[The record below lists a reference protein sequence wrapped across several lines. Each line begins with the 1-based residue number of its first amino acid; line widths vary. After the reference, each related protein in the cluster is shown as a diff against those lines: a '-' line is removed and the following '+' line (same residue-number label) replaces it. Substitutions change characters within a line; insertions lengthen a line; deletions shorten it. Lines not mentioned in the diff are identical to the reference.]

1 MQESQNVDF
10 LCKNGY
16 DEVLN
21 FHDDKEDIMRKALV
35 GIGLVM
41 MVSLAMAAPTYSGA
55 DGYIIVPSVEAAYG
69 GRFGLSFKYTPEV
82 PLTVAANFSP
92 LSQLELGAGIDIG
105 TRPQSPLLLNGKF
118 QFTKQGALGAMGEI
132 GLDNTGNFFSL
143 YFAWQEGF
151 NASGVGSSGA
161 TFIVG
166 YTFNNAW
173 DINFAIGFQRNFLI
187 PQLYIIADFSN
198 FPYKYGVGA
207 PYASTH
213 RGILNAGLR
222 FILTDFFSVDFVGLD
237 LMDGNRSLMVGGN
250 IYFGLWGGRR

>member
-1 MQESQNVDF
+1 MKRILLLLGVFCLSVS
-10 LCKNGY
+10 
-16 DEVLN
+16 
-21 FHDDKEDIMRKALV
+21 
-35 GIGLVM
+35 GI
-41 MVSLAMAAPTYSGA
+41 AAPTYSGA
-55 DGYIIVPSVEAAYG
+55 DGYIIAPSVEAAYS
-69 GRFGLSFKYTPEV
+69 GRFGLSVKYTPEL
-82 PLTVAANFSP
+82 PLTIAANFSP
-92 LSQLELGAGIDIG
+92 LSQLEIGAGIDIG

-118 QFTKQGALGAMGEI
+118 QFTKQGAIGAMGEI

-151 NASGVGSSGA
+151 NASGIGSSGA
-161 TFIVG
+161 TFVLG

-187 PQLYIIADFSN
+187 PQLYIVADFSN

-222 FILTDFFSVDFVGLD
+222 FILTDFFSLDFVGLD

-250 IYFGLWGGRR
+250 VYFGLWGGKR